1 MKKYTVIILLLALA
15 FLSFKTK
22 TSLFVVPKGWP
33 QPAYDFTNNPLSAN
47 KIQLG
52 RTLFYDPIL
61 SRDSTISCASCHSP
75 FNAFTHVDHQLSHGI
90 EGKIGTRNSPA
101 LMNLAW
107 GKTFMW
113 DGAVNHLDVQA
124 LAPISNA
131 LEMDENI
138 AHVVAK
144 LRATNLYPA
153 LFNKAYGDTAI
164 TGERV
169 LKSISQFMLTLVSS
183 NAKYDSVMRGE
194 KKFTKNESNGYAI
207 FKQNCAACHTEP
219 LFTNEQFENNGLYT
233 DEILNDFGRT
243 KMSKNPQDSFKFKV
257 PTLRNLKYSYP
268 YMHDGRFKHLG
279 QVLNHYIMGLNHNA
293 TLSPHLQKGIY
304 LTDDDK
310 FDLLAFLGTLNDK
323 SFITNATYGFPR
335 DIFTPAPKDSLKV
348 GVK

>member
-1 MKKYTVIILLLALA
+1 MKKYTVIILLLSAV
-15 FLSFKTK
+15 FVSFKTK
-22 TSLFVVPKGWP
+22 TALFVVPKGWP
-33 QPAYDFTNNPLSAN
+33 EPAYDFKNNPLSAN

-52 RTLFYDPIL
+52 RSLFYDPIL
-61 SRDSTISCASCHSP
+61 SRDSTISCANCHSP

-131 LEMDENI
+131 LEMDENLV
-138 AHVVAK
+138 HVIQK

-183 NAKYDSVMRGE
+183 NARYDSVMRCE
-194 KKFTKNESNGYAI
+194 KKFTKNELNGYAI

-219 LFTNEQFENNGLYT
+219 LFTNEQFENNGLYV
-233 DEILNDFGRT
+233 DETLNDYGRT
-243 KMSKNPQDSFKFKV
+243 KMSKNTQDSFKFKV

-279 QVLNHYIMGLNHNA
+279 QVLNHYIMGLNHNT

-310 FDLLAFLGTLNDK
+310 YDLLAFLGTLNDK
-323 SFITNATYGFPR
+323 SFIANATYGFPR